1 MLLVIDGGTGR
12 NALSK
17 VRIFELIEFDDAVK
31 GALLAELDRVAREEL
46 GDDID
51 IIVHCH
57 NELDLPSAVKVAE
70 LLAVQLR
77 SQVGWVGVVEELVR
91 QNLAPMIEIGPGQ
104 MLGRS
109 VRWIHRQ
116 AQVQYTETAAA
127 LEDAVKRLKNA
138 H

>member
-1 MLLVIDGGTGR
+1 L
-12 NALSK
+12 
-17 VRIFELIEFDDAVK
+17 E
-31 GALLAELDRVAREEL
+31 
-46 GDDID
+46 
-51 IIVHCH
+51 
-57 NELDLPSAVKVAE
+57 SAVEVAE

-116 AQVQYTETAAA
+116 ARVQCTETAAS
-127 LEDAVKRLKNA
+127 LEDVVKSLKNSQ
-138 H
+138 